1 MLLSSKHVTWVAV
14 MGLDLRRGL
23 MIHNGSHT
31 CSTRYLWI
39 KKAFEA
45 TQAELPRPQYMNLR
59 RRWWTFEP
67 EWNPKDL
74 DLWTL
79 SQRRRSVGATKKWS
93 VNLFWRSAPASIG
106 ANDIKATESVDKTN
120 FDERWLRNLWSLKAP
135 KQMPIQSTSFQTVVQ
150 TLKTSQWSTLHYS

>member
-1 MLLSSKHVTWVAV
+1 MLLSPRHVTWVTV
-14 MGLDLRRGL
+14 MGRELRRKL
-23 MIHNGSHT
+23 MIRNRSHI
-31 CSTRYLWI
+31 CSARYLWI

-45 TQAELPRPQYMNLR
+45 THAELPRPQYMTLIDLR
-59 RRWWTFEP
+59 S
-67 EWNPKDL
+67 PKDL
-74 DLWTL
+74 NLWTL